1 MDSTIPSRAA
11 KQGATLAYA
20 SLAIVMLLWAGNSII
35 GRAIR
40 DDVAPFTLAF
50 VRWLGAFLIVAPFA
64 VTHIAKDR
72 PALMRHAGV
81 VILLALLGV
90 GAFNAL
96 LYSGLHHTTATNGL
110 LLQAAIPPL
119 VLVCNA
125 LFFRERASL
134 AQILGVAL
142 AASGVVIIVLRA
154 DLHLLRNFAFGLGD
168 LMILAAVVAW
178 ALYTSLLRL
187 RPNVHPLG
195 FLAVSFLIGVL
206 CMAPLAALEW
216 LNGNVPQL
224 SGPVLGAF
232 AYVAIFPSVVAYTL
246 FNAAVANIGA
256 ARAGQ
261 TIALMPL
268 IGASLASLLLNE
280 PLHAY
285 HLWGMALILSG
296 LALGAWRGRAAK

>member
-64 VTHIAKDR
+64 AAHIAKDR
-72 PALMRHAGV
+72 AALMRHAGV
-81 VILLALLGV
+81 VILLAVLGV

-125 LFFRERASL
+125 LFFRERATL

-187 RPNVHPLG
+187 RPNVHPLS

-216 LNGNVPQL
+216 LNGDVPHL

>member
-1 MDSTIPSRAA
+1 MDSTTPSRTATH
-11 KQGATLAYA
+11 GATLAYA
-20 SLAIVMLLWAGNSII
+20 SLAIVMLLWAGNSIV

-64 VTHIAKDR
+64 AAHVAKDW
-72 PALMRHAGV
+72 PLLVRHAGI
-81 VILLALLGV
+81 VILLAVLGV

-125 LFFRERASL
+125 LFFRERSSL
-134 AQILGVAL
+134 MQILGVAL
-142 AASGVVIIVLRA
+142 AALGVVIIVLRA
-154 DLHLLRNFAFGLGD
+154 DLHLLRNFSFGIGD

-187 RPNVHPLG
+187 RPSVHPLS
-195 FLAVSFLIGVL
+195 FLAISFLIGVL
-206 CMAPLAALEW
+206 CMAPLAAFEW
-216 LNGNVPQL
+216 LNGDIPQ
-224 SGPVLGAF
+224 STPAVLGAF
-232 AYVAIFPSVVAYTL
+232 VYVAIFPSVVAYTL
-246 FNAAVANIGA
+246 FNAAVAKIGA
-256 ARAGQ
+256 GAAGQ

-268 IGASLASLLLNE
+268 LGAGLASLLLRE

-285 HLWGMALILSG
+285 HFYGMALIIAG
-296 LALGAWRGRAAK
+296 LALGARAAA